1 MKEKT
6 ATIFDIGR
14 FRNTDGPGIRTIIFF
29 KGCPLRC
36 QWCSNPF
43 GFSPKAQLVV
53 NPARCTG
60 CGACVEA
67 CPHGVNGVVPG
78 KPVAVAFGACQ
89 VCGACVKVCPAGTR
103 MISGKEYTARQLYQ
117 EAAKDAAFYRKGG
130 GGVTLSGGE
139 VLLQYE
145 VAAETLRLCRSNY
158 LNTCIETSAFAPWE
172 HLWQVAQ
179 YCHTVFVDLKHI
191 DSARHQELTGVPNEL
206 ILENIRRLCRELPKS
221 RGRVIVRMPLVPGCN
236 DDDQAVAAG
245 ARFVATLDN
254 TPELNLLPYH
264 NLGESKYEMIGADYG
279 LHYVES
285 RKRRDPRLLEIQRLC
300 QTQAPA
306 NRVSLGGDAIELT

>member
-1 MKEKT
+1 MREKT

-67 CPHGVNGVVPG
+67 CPHGVNAAVPG

-89 VCGACVKVCPAGTR
+89 VCGACVAVCPAGTR

-179 YCHTVFVDLKHI
+179 YCHTVFVDLKHM
-191 DSARHQELTGVPNEL
+191 DSARHRELTGVPNEL

-221 RGRVIVRMPLVPGCN
+221 RGRVIVRMPLVPGYN
-236 DDDQAVAAG
+236 DDDQAVTAG

-279 LHYVES
+279 LHHVES

-300 QTQAPA
+300 QAQAPD